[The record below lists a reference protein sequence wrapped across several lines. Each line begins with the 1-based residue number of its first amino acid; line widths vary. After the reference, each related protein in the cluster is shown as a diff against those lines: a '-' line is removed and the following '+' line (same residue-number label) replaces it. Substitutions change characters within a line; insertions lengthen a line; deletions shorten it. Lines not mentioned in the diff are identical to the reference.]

1 MRRILFISLFFISCN
16 RLERHKADT
25 FLNEV
30 RQKEPDLLLIDAA
43 GLIPGNAK
51 FILYPYWD
59 TTAVVNLTSLI
70 APPNKAFL
78 FYLGKYYVTACDI
91 CMSEKISAIN
101 DLSKGANVKVI
112 FITDNRNSREMAV
125 FRNRHNL
132 DNLFIFM
139 NPGRTLAQYD
149 NMCFIAPIN

>member
-1 MRRILFISLFFISCN
+1 MRVILFISLIFISCN
-16 RLERHKADT
+16 RLERHEADT
-25 FLNEV
+25 FLNKV
-30 RQKEPDLLLIDAA
+30 RKKEPNILLIDTA
-43 GLIPGNAK
+43 GLIPGSAK

-59 TTAVVNLTSLI
+59 TTAIVQLTSLI
-70 APPNKAFL
+70 APPKKAFL
-78 FYLGKYYVTACDI
+78 LYLGKYYVTACDI
-91 CMSEKISAIN
+91 CMSEEIAAVKG
-101 DLSKGANVKVI
+101 LSKTSNVQVI

-139 NPGRTLAQYD
+139 NPGRTLAEYD